1 LIYTFQVALYA
12 LKGSLMGYFNYKG
25 ALPMLKD
32 LNLETLIE
40 KVTAETGCE
49 CEAYPNITHDETIL
63 IPPEQLQAVIAVL
76 REHFDIYHLSTITAQ
91 ERESQPGEP
100 EPSRLIELIYHFWHG
115 KGISLLVRLPFT
127 LESAQDPAR
136 MADAPKIDSISA
148 LIPGADFYEREVAEM
163 FGVMFSGRAETPRLL
178 LPDEWDQGPPF
189 IRKEETD
196 E

>member
-1 LIYTFQVALYA
+1 
-12 LKGSLMGYFNYKG
+12 
-25 ALPMLKD
+25 MLKD

-115 KGISLLVRLPFT
+115 KGISLLVRLPFK
-127 LESAQDPAR
+127 
-136 MADAPKIDSISA
+136 APKIDSITA

-163 FGVMFSGRAETPRLL
+163 YGVTFTGRAETPRLL
-178 LPDEWDQGPPF
+178 LPDEWDKGPPF
-189 IRKEETD
+189 IRSEETD